1 MATVSA
7 KVFEH
12 HLKDDGTCNVKIVV
26 YHKGTRKFIDTIH
39 YAGKRQM
46 DADFKIKDK
55 FMIRILEDVLEDYR
69 RVISSLEMRMDFFS
83 CEDLRDYLRDKDGDI
98 DFVKFCSGHIEQLIL
113 EKRDGTANNHRAIKN
128 SLIDYFK
135 KEKISINEI
144 HSNMLVSYVRY
155 LKHSREM
162 IRVNQLGKNVTTI
175 EQVLS
180 DSGLHNYLRDL
191 RTLFNEA
198 RRHYNND
205 DLGILRNPCIKTT
218 FILLQ

>member
-1 MATVSA
+1 M
-7 KVFEH
+7 
-12 HLKDDGTCNVKIVV
+12 
-26 YHKGTRKFIDTIH
+26 
-39 YAGKRQM
+39 
-46 DADFKIKDK
+46 
-55 FMIRILEDVLEDYR
+55 
-69 RVISSLEMRMDFFS
+69 
-83 CEDLRDYLRDKDGDI
+83 RDYLRDKDGDI
-98 DFVKFCSGHIEQLIL
+98 DFVKFCSGYIEQLRL

-144 HSNMLVSYVRY
+144 HSNMLVSYARY

-175 EQVLS
+175 EQGLS
-180 DSGLHNYLRDL
+180 DSGLHNHMGDL